1 MRRALLATGFAL
13 LAGPAPPAAATST
26 TGPLA
31 ARTQIASG
39 CPGPIREA
47 EPGWDPWRPFANARV
62 TVGTRALRSAAGG
75 RFSVRLRPGRYVVR
89 GLPQPNARGTSVVVS
104 VRAGATTRV
113 VLRFEGF
120 PKMVCEAA

>member
-13 LAGPAPPAAATST
+13 LAGLAPAAGAAST
-26 TGPLA
+26 TGLLA
-31 ARTQIASG
+31 GRTQISFG
-39 CPGPIREA
+39 CPGPIRED
-47 EPGWDPWRPFANARV
+47 EPGCDPWRPFAKARV
-62 TVGTRALRSAAGG
+62 TVGTRALRSDAAG
-75 RFSVRLRPGRYVVR
+75 RFSVRLPPGRYVVH

-120 PKMVCEAA
+120 PKMV